1 MCFAFGSTL
10 TTASDVNTA
19 AARSTYRREKMVH
32 HAARFAGFALG
43 IALLAA
49 VVVAGSTF
57 AQEEAQGIS
66 VQLTP
71 SRGSGVSGSATLK
84 DVKGGVK
91 VTLQMQ
97 NLPEAGIKH
106 INHIHAGGT
115 CADDRDGRT
124 APVTIPLET
133 IEAQEN
139 GTGSATT
146 TIKDVSV
153 GKLFN
158 ENEERFILLHA
169 KAKKG
174 AGVPPGIAC
183 ADLVRPAG
191 NGTTLHEESTMM
203 GETTMTGEATMM
215 VSDIPSSGGSSILL
229 PAAALLVG
237 AGILGYAMLRR
248 GA

>member
-1 MCFAFGSTL
+1 M
-10 TTASDVNTA
+10 
-19 AARSTYRREKMVH
+19 
-32 HAARFAGFALG
+32 
-43 IALLAA
+43 
-49 VVVAGSTF
+49 
-57 AQEEAQGIS
+57 S

-71 SRGSGVSGSATLK
+71 SRDSGVSGTATLE
-84 DVKGGVK
+84 DVEDGVE
-91 VTLQMQ
+91 VTLQMR

-115 CADDRDGRT
+115 CADDRAGRT

-133 IEAQEN
+133 ITAQED

-146 TIKDVSV
+146 TIEDVSV
-153 GKLFN
+153 ADLFG
-158 ENEERFILLHA
+158 EDKERFVLLHA
-169 KAKKG
+169 EAKEG
-174 AGVPPGIAC
+174 EGVPPGIAC

-191 NGTTLHEESTMM
+191 NGTSLHDESTMM

-229 PAAALLVG
+229 PAAALLLGSGV
-237 AGILGYAMLRR
+237 LGYAMLRR